1 MIVSQMLISQMPVG
15 LMSIGQIFFGPMSVG
30 KIFFGEMLVGQMPV
44 GQISVR
50 EMSVGKMFFG
60 EKTWHQ
66 ERERSF
72 YLILSHKNY
81 RLSWLSFTIQ
91 SSLSLP
97 LSRPFSYLPN
107 TFSSICVSRK
117 RRERERESEREREG
131 ESQRLGHRGRG
142 IW

>member
-1 MIVSQMLISQMPVG
+1 LAKYV
-15 LMSIGQIFFGPMSVG
+15 FFA
-30 KIFFGEMLVGQMPV
+30 EMLVGQMPV
-44 GQISVR
+44 GQISVGKIP
-50 EMSVGKMFFG
+50 VGQMPIGKTPVAQLSIGQMFVGQMFFG
-60 EKTWHQ
+60 ENTWRQ

-81 RLSWLSFTIQ
+81 RLGWLSFTIQ

-117 RRERERESEREREG
+117 RREKERVKD
-131 ESQRLGHRGRG
+131 
-142 IW
+142 